1 MYELHKQENRT
12 MIKIAICDDSSEF
25 DEILTY
31 KIKNAL
37 SKLID
42 IDYSVA
48 SFTDLDTF
56 KQYYDNNRVDIAF
69 LDVMVND
76 KNAIDW
82 SILNMRNNYTQSVF
96 MTSYPQCAYNLSE
109 TNCCYFII
117 KQKMNDEAITS
128 ALRKA
133 LKNTTQK
140 ENDMTIVKSGNKN
153 IAINFNDLVYI
164 ETFNNNLVLHISN
177 EEPISIYS
185 TLKEYEKALPPNF
198 LRCHKCFMVNMNHII
213 SFEKYEFKV
222 TSGNEIPIPPKKY
235 TKIVDIYKD
244 YIENI

>member
-1 MYELHKQENRT
+1 
-12 MIKIAICDDSSEF
+12 MIKIAICDDSIEF
-25 DEILTY
+25 NEILSY

-42 IDYSVA
+42 IEYTVT

-56 KQYYDNNRVDIAF
+56 KEYYDNNRVDIAF

-76 KNAIDW
+76 RNAIDW
-82 SILNMRNNYTQSVF
+82 SISNLKNSYTQSVF

-117 KQKMNDEAITS
+117 KQKMNDESITN

-140 ENDMTIVKSGNKN
+140 KNNMTIVKSGSKN
-153 IAINFNDLVYI
+153 IAVNFNELIYI
-164 ETFNNNLVLHISN
+164 ETFNNNLVLHITN
-177 EEPISIYS
+177 EEPITDRKS
-185 TLKEYEKALPPNF
+185 
-198 LRCHKCFMVNMNHII
+198 V
-213 SFEKYEFKV
+213 V
-222 TSGNEIPIPPKKY
+222 
-235 TKIVDIYKD
+235 
-244 YIENI
+244 

>member
-1 MYELHKQENRT
+1 
-12 MIKIAICDDSSEF
+12 MIKIAICDDSIEF
-25 DEILTY
+25 NEILSY

-42 IDYSVA
+42 IEYTVT

-56 KQYYDNNRVDIAF
+56 KEYYDNNRVDIAF

-76 KNAIDW
+76 RNAIDW
-82 SILNMRNNYTQSVF
+82 SISNLKNSYTQSVF

-117 KQKMNDEAITS
+117 KQKMNDESITN

-140 ENDMTIVKSGNKN
+140 KNNMTIVKSGSKN
-153 IAINFNDLVYI
+153 IAVNFNELIYI
-164 ETFNNNLVLHISN
+164 ETFNNNLVLHITN
-177 EEPISIYS
+177 EEPITIYS
-185 TLKEYEKALPPNF
+185 TLKEYEKTLPPNF
-198 LRCHKCFMVNMNHII
+198 LRCHKCFMVNMNHRV
-213 SFEKYEFKV
+213 SFEQYKFKV
-222 TSGNEIPIPPKKY
+222 NSG
-235 TKIVDIYKD
+235 D
-244 YIENI
+244 ENLFRRKNILKWLTFTRII

>member
-1 MYELHKQENRT
+1 

-42 IDYSVA
+42 IDYTVT

-56 KQYYDNNRVDIAF
+56 KEFYDNNRVDIAF

-82 SILNMRNNYTQSVF
+82 SISNLKNSYTQAVF

-117 KQKMNDEAITS
+117 KQKMNDESITN

-140 ENDMTIVKSGNKN
+140 KNDITIVKSGSKS
-153 IAINFNDLVYI
+153 IAINFNELIYI
-164 ETFNNNLVLHISN
+164 ETFNNNLVLHIQN
-177 EEPISIYS
+177 EKPITIYS
-185 TLKEYEKALPPNF
+185 TLKEYEKTLPPNF
-198 LRCHKCFMVNMNHII
+198 LRCHKCFMVNMNHIV
-213 SFEKYEFKV
+213 SFDQYKFKV
-222 TSGNEIPIPPKKY
+222 NSGDEIPIPPKKY
-235 TKIVDIYKD
+235 SKMVDIFKD

>member
-1 MYELHKQENRT
+1 
-12 MIKIAICDDSSEF
+12 MIKKAICDDSIEF
-25 DEILTY
+25 NEILSY

-42 IDYSVA
+42 IEYTVT

-56 KQYYDNNRVDIAF
+56 KEYYDNNRVDIAF

-76 KNAIDW
+76 RNAIDW
-82 SILNMRNNYTQSVF
+82 SISNLKNSYTQSVF

-117 KQKMNDEAITS
+117 KQKMNDESITN

-140 ENDMTIVKSGNKN
+140 KNNMTIVKSGSKN
-153 IAINFNDLVYI
+153 IAVNFNELIYI
-164 ETFNNNLVLHISN
+164 ETFNNNLVLHITN
-177 EEPISIYS
+177 EEPITIYS
-185 TLKEYEKALPPNF
+185 TLKEYEKTLPPNF
-198 LRCHKCFMVNMNHII
+198 LRCHKCFMVNMNHIV
-213 SFEKYEFKV
+213 SFEQYKFKV
-222 TSGNEIPIPPKKY
+222 NSG
-235 TKIVDIYKD
+235 D
-244 YIENI
+244 ENLFRRKNILKWLTFTRII

>member
-1 MYELHKQENRT
+1 
-12 MIKIAICDDSSEF
+12 MIKIAICDDSIEF
-25 DEILTY
+25 NEILSY

-42 IDYSVA
+42 IEYTVT

-56 KQYYDNNRVDIAF
+56 KEYYDNNRVDIAF

-76 KNAIDW
+76 RNAIDW
-82 SILNMRNNYTQSVF
+82 SISNLKNSYTQSVF

-117 KQKMNDEAITS
+117 KQKMNDESITN

-140 ENDMTIVKSGNKN
+140 KNNMTIVKSGSKN
-153 IAINFNDLVYI
+153 IAVNFNELIYI
-164 ETFNNNLVLHISN
+164 ETFNNNLVLHITN
-177 EEPISIYS
+177 EEPITIYS
-185 TLKEYEKALPPNF
+185 TLKEYEKTLPPNF
-198 LRCHKCFMVNMNHII
+198 FALSQMFYG
-213 SFEKYEFKV
+213 KYEPHSKF
-222 TSGNEIPIPPKKY
+222 
-235 TKIVDIYKD
+235 
-244 YIENI
+244 

>member
-1 MYELHKQENRT
+1 

-42 IDYSVA
+42 IDYTVA
-48 SFTDLDTF
+48 SFTDLDKF

-96 MTSYPQCAYNLSE
+96 IIRSVVDFPQPDGP
-109 TNCCYFII
+109 T
-117 KQKMNDEAITS
+117 
-128 ALRKA
+128 
-133 LKNTTQK
+133 NTT
-140 ENDMTIVKSGNKN
+140 NSLSSIVRLKSFT
-153 IAINFNDLVYI
+153 AV
-164 ETFNNNLVLHISN
+164 
-177 EEPISIYS
+177 
-185 TLKEYEKALPPNF
+185 TLSSSK
-198 LRCHKCFMVNMNHII
+198 R
-213 SFEKYEFKV
+213 
-222 TSGNEIPIPPKKY
+222 
-235 TKIVDIYKD
+235 
-244 YIENI
+244 

>member
-1 MYELHKQENRT
+1 
-12 MIKIAICDDSSEF
+12 MIKIAICDDSIEF
-25 DEILTY
+25 NEILSY

-42 IDYSVA
+42 IEYTVT

-56 KQYYDNNRVDIAF
+56 KEYYDNNRVDIAF

-76 KNAIDW
+76 RNAINW
-82 SILNMRNNYTQSVF
+82 SISNLKNSYTQSVF

-117 KQKMNDEAITS
+117 KQKMNDESITN

-140 ENDMTIVKSGNKN
+140 KNNMTIVKSGSKN
-153 IAINFNDLVYI
+153 IAVNFNELIYI
-164 ETFNNNLVLHISN
+164 ETFNNNLVLHITN
-177 EEPISIYS
+177 EEPITIYS
-185 TLKEYEKALPPNF
+185 TLKEYEKTLPPNF
-198 LRCHKCFMVNMNHII
+198 LRCHKCFMVNMNHIV
-213 SFEKYEFKV
+213 SFEQHKFKV
-222 TSGNEIPIPPKKY
+222 NSGDEIPIPPIKY
-235 TKIVDIYKD
+235 SKMVDIYKD